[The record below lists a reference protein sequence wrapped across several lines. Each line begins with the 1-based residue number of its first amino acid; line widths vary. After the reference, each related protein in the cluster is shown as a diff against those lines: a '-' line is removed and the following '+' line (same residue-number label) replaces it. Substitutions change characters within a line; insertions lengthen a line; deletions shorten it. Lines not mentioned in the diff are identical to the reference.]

1 MFDEQWQFAVEVE
14 REYAQYRKKVMM
26 RYHLSAAEVDILLFL
41 ANNSQFDLATDI
53 VRVRKMQKSHV
64 SLAVNGLCEK
74 GYLRKEGDM
83 ADRKKVHLKL
93 EPAAA
98 ECVCY
103 GQKCQKEFGESLF
116 CGISEEDKKEFLRLC
131 ELIRKNVI
139 GNAER
144 PHHHFPQH
152 QNDDQQPPG
161 GQGFFLSLVHV
172 GASCC
177 VTG

>member
-116 CGISEEDKKEFLRLC
+116 SEFQRKIKKNFCGS
-131 ELIRKNVI
+131 V
-139 GNAER
+139 
-144 PHHHFPQH
+144 
-152 QNDDQQPPG
+152 
-161 GQGFFLSLVHV
+161 S
-172 GASCC
+172 
-177 VTG
+177 

>member
-74 GYLRKEGDM
+74 GYLRNVRRNLENLCF
-83 ADRKKVHLKL
+83 AEFQRKIKKN
-93 EPAAA
+93 
-98 ECVCY
+98 
-103 GQKCQKEFGESLF
+103 F
-116 CGISEEDKKEFLRLC
+116 CGS
-131 ELIRKNVI
+131 V
-139 GNAER
+139 
-144 PHHHFPQH
+144 
-152 QNDDQQPPG
+152 
-161 GQGFFLSLVHV
+161 S
-172 GASCC
+172 
-177 VTG
+177 

>member
-14 REYAQYRKKVMM
+14 REYAQYRKKLMM

-139 GNAER
+139 GK
-144 PHHHFPQH
+144 
-152 QNDDQQPPG
+152 
-161 GQGFFLSLVHV
+161 
-172 GASCC
+172 
-177 VTG
+177 